1 MHTSSRFVHDRA
13 LPMRGRPGECFQGL
27 AKREVALAIAL
38 SLLWIIFMFS
48 LGLDLPPKDLA
59 RVVCQPEAL
68 AIGAF
73 NQMRCS
79 IGCIC
84 AGDVLRATRRH
95 PLT

>member
-1 MHTSSRFVHDRA
+1 MHTSSRFVHDGA

-48 LGLDLPPKDLA
+48 LGLDLPPQDLA

-73 NQMRCS
+73 DQMS
-79 IGCIC
+79 VVPL
-84 AGDVLRATRRH
+84 AAFVLAKFFGRRGAT
-95 PLT
+95 P